1 MDFDTNNIKIGLDQ
15 IDDELDTLEDQ
26 KPKDEDDINDEE
38 IDQIMVANQE
48 LRLKVGQ
55 ICDLVALAIGK
66 AKEVRKQNRVGFP
79 ETENAEL
86 KEKETLL

>member
-38 IDQIMVANQE
+38 ID
-48 LRLKVGQ
+48 
-55 ICDLVALAIGK
+55 
-66 AKEVRKQNRVGFP
+66 
-79 ETENAEL
+79 
-86 KEKETLL
+86 